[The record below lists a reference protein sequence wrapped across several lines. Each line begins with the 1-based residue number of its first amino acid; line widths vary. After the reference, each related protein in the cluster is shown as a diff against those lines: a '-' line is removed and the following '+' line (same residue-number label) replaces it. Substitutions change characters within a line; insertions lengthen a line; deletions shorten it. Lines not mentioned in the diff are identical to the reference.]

1 MRTFRRHLIPSHV
14 CRLLRNLVNLIACDD
29 IKFYPDLVCV
39 TYDDLELV
47 VVGVYSLCRVVM
59 LLMIVMKPCDTS
71 MPKENLIWDDLMV
84 GLGVSHGFMYI
95 MNPFLLR

>member
-1 MRTFRRHLIPSHV
+1 MRTFERHLIPSRV
-14 CRLLRNLVNLIACDD
+14 CKILCNVLNLVAFDD